1 MLTGWCCQVDA
12 AAAVAAAI
20 AVARAGT
27 GAGGRPRTGAGAGA
41 GQLCCVPDVIHD
53 FVCVS
58 LPQFLLY
65 LGGRCCR
72 YCFGDC

>member
-20 AVARAGT
+20 AVA
-27 GAGGRPRTGAGAGA
+27 GAGAGAGA